1 MLTGESQRI
10 LTMQR
15 FLDLDISRENE
26 LQNIVALAADT
37 CQAQAAFL
45 VFVEQDTIKV
55 KFKAG
60 SLADS
65 LPNAETFYQEVFQ
78 GQEVVV
84 IPNTKNNPL
93 FANHP
98 WVTGP
103 ANIRFY
109 AGAPLITH
117 DGLTIGALFVVGQE
131 PKNLSDRRKGMLNI
145 LARQAVNMAE
155 FELSI
160 SMLREQL
167 LEAKSSANKL
177 RMFFE
182 STRSNHLLMDS
193 KMEVLAFNRAF
204 YNISKAV
211 MGIKVKA
218 GTHATQYIFPNYR
231 EDFEKNFQIALQGT
245 LVQYERYIE
254 YQGYAPSW
262 VRVSYNPVSDDQGT
276 IIGISFNAT
285 DITEQKRNE
294 HKVLEQNEAL
304 RKIAHIQSHELR
316 KPVAS
321 ILGLMNVIK
330 IEGTG
335 PDNENLA
342 MMEKAVLE
350 LDHTI
355 QDIVGSI
362 EEQENQSSLVH
373 LP

>member
-1 MLTGESQRI
+1 MPNADSNRTLN
-10 LTMQR
+10 MQR
-15 FLDLDISRENE
+15 FLDLNISRENE

-37 CQAQAAFL
+37 CQVPAAFL
-45 VFVEQDTIKV
+45 VFLEDDIYRIK
-55 KFKAG
+55 FQAG
-60 SLADS
+60 YLADF
-65 LPNAETFYQEVFQ
+65 LPNAETLYREIFQEK
-78 GQEVVV
+78 EVVTIADTLLDPV
-84 IPNTKNNPL
+84 TTK
-93 FANHP
+93 HP
-98 WVTGP
+98 WVTGD
-103 ANIRFY
+103 AQIRFY

-131 PKNLSDRRKGMLNI
+131 SKQLSDRRKGMLNI

-160 SMLREQL
+160 KMLKEQL
-167 LEAKSSANKL
+167 IKAKSSANKL

-193 KMEVLAFNRAF
+193 QMEVLAYNKAF
-204 YNISKAV
+204 YNTAKAIL
-211 MGIKVKA
+211 GKQVKT
-218 GTHATQYIFPNYR
+218 GTHATQYIYPDYR
-231 EDFEKNFQIALQGT
+231 DDFEKNFQLALKGT
-245 LVQYERYIE
+245 LIQHERLIE
-254 YQGYAPSW
+254 YIGCTPMW
-262 VRVSYNPVSDDQGT
+262 VRVSYNPVTDGHGN

-285 DITEQKRNE
+285 DITEHKRSE
-294 HKVLEQNEAL
+294 QKVLEQNEAL

-342 MMEKAVLE
+342 MMEKVVLE

-355 QDIVGSI
+355 QGIVGSI
-362 EEQENQSSLVH
+362 EDQED
-373 LP
+373 